1 MHADRASGPRVRD
14 ALGGCAA
21 DAERTGPDVLERPVT
36 RSGTAGAKR
45 GLKARGA
52 ADASVVAL
60 PGHPNQESDVG
71 STPGPGAV
79 GVVQDDLVRQSESAD
94 LIGSAPVS
102 GAAKPEHRCR
112 VYPHG

>member
-1 MHADRASGPRVRD
+1 MPWGDVPRTPS
-14 ALGGCAA
+14 APA
-21 DAERTGPDVLERPVT
+21 RTLLVLE
-36 RSGTAGAKR
+36 TAGAKR